1 MLNAMHDLSQSLI
14 FAAVFALL
22 CWWLGTGV
30 ILWLVRRP
38 TQTFG
43 ASLGALGVLLV
54 LGLWGSWVSMQSQSV
69 ANAYLGFGSVI
80 VMWAWH
86 EMAFLSGRV
95 TGPRRV
101 PLDASAVG
109 WQRFQQSVQV
119 VLHHELALLLNFGV
133 LWCLQVDQPNHV
145 ALCTFALLWCMRVSA
160 KFNLCFGV
168 PEVGLQYLPSHL
180 TYLGSYFKQGRVSL
194 FFYTTV
200 AVSGGT
206 WLWLVWQAQQGVV
219 ALTAGWVLLAS
230 LLGLAILEHVLMM
243 FPVPLQKLW
252 GWAMSHRHEGG
263 LTPPLHAMAPSPS
276 LNTANLVAQG
286 DKP

>member
-1 MLNAMHDLSQSLI
+1 
-14 FAAVFALL
+14 
-22 CWWLGTGV
+22 
-30 ILWLVRRP
+30 
-38 TQTFG
+38 
-43 ASLGALGVLLV
+43 
-54 LGLWGSWVSMQSQSV
+54 
-69 ANAYLGFGSVI
+69 
-80 VMWAWH
+80 MWAWH

-101 PLDASAVG
+101 PLATGAVG
-109 WQRFQQSVQV
+109 WQRLQQSVQV
-119 VLHHELALLLNFGV
+119 VLHHELALLLNFGL
-133 LWCLQVDQPNHV
+133 LWWMQIDQPNHV

-160 KFNLCFGV
+160 KLNLFFGV

-194 FFYTTV
+194 FFYATV
-200 AVSGGT
+200 AVSSGA

-252 GWAMSHRHEGG
+252 GWAMSHRHEAGFVQ
-263 LTPPLHAMAPSPS
+263 PLHRIAPSATLAPAA
-276 LNTANLVAQG
+276 LLPQG

>member
-1 MLNAMHDLSQSLI
+1 MHDLSNSLI
-14 FAAVFALL
+14 FATVFALL

-38 TQTFG
+38 AHTFG
-43 ASLGALGVLLV
+43 TSLGFLGVLLI

-69 ANAYLGFGSVI
+69 GNAYLGFGSVI

-86 EMAFLSGRV
+86 EMAFLSGRL
-95 TGPRRV
+95 TGSRRV
-101 PLDASAVG
+101 PLDASATG
-109 WQRFQQSVQV
+109 WQRWQQSVQV
-119 VLHHELALLLNFGV
+119 VLHHELALLLNFGL
-133 LWCLQVDQPNHV
+133 LWWMQIDQPNHV

-160 KFNLCFGV
+160 KLNLFLGV
-168 PEVGLQYLPSHL
+168 PEVGLQYLPNHL

-194 FFYTTV
+194 FFYATV
-200 AVSGGT
+200 ALSSGT
-206 WLWLVWQAQQGVV
+206 WLWLVWQAQQGAV

-252 GWAMSHRHEGG
+252 GWAMAQRHEAGFVQ
-263 LTPPLHAMAPSPS
+263 PLHRIAPSATLAPAA
-276 LNTANLVAQG
+276 LLPQG